1 MPTALIVEDEPEANK
16 LLGMLLRLRGYQ
28 TAPAFTGKAALEHIN
43 TQKPDVI
50 FLDLMLPDLSG
61 YEVCKILKFSK
72 ATSLIPLLIITARI
86 AAENRIESFCL
97 GADDY
102 IAKPYTPDRIFQALD
117 QSKQWVEL
125 GQRDLIQG
133 SILFDHSD
141 DGEILRRLGQ
151 LRSLLLAR
159 TAMNLEAV
167 THLSRAIK
175 EIWCVADEW
184 ARAYSSER
192 FTTLTYILTDR
203 RLVLSFD
210 DAGGWLEA
218 TRALAENPGSS
229 LRCVAFNQVDIQAAD
244 RCLTL
249 VKELPEPETK
259 STQAGLESVINE
271 PGRRSE

>member
-16 LLGMLLRLRGYQ
+16 LLGMLLRLRGYE
-28 TAPAFTGKAALEHIN
+28 TSPAFTGKGALEHIDKH
-43 TQKPDVI
+43 KPDVI

-72 ATSLIPLLIITARI
+72 ATCLIPLLIITARI

-102 IAKPYTPDRIFQALD
+102 IAKPYTPDRIFEALE
-117 QSKQWVEL
+117 QSMRWVEL
-125 GQRDLIQG
+125 GRRDLVQG
-133 SILFDHSD
+133 NIFFDHSD

-167 THLSRAIK
+167 NQLGRAIK
-175 EIWCVADEW
+175 EIWCMADEW
-184 ARAYSSER
+184 VRAYSSER
-192 FTTLTYILTDR
+192 FANLTYMLTAR
-203 RLVLSFD
+203 RLVLSFS
-210 DAGGWLEA
+210 DAGGWLD
-218 TRALAENPGSS
+218 TVRALAENPGSS
-229 LRCVAFNQVDIQAAD
+229 LRCVDFNQIDIQAAN

-249 VKELPEPETK
+249 VKELPAP
-259 STQAGLESVINE
+259 
-271 PGRRSE
+271 

>member
-16 LLGMLLRLRGYQ
+16 LLGMLLRLRGYK
-28 TAPAFTGKAALEHIN
+28 TTPAFTGKGALEHVDA
-43 TQKPDVI
+43 QKPDII

-61 YEVCKILKFSK
+61 YEVCKSLKFSK

-86 AAENRIESFCL
+86 AVENRIESFCL

-102 IAKPYTPDRIFQALD
+102 IAKPYTPDRIFQAVEE
-117 QSKQWVEL
+117 SMQWVEM
-125 GQRDLIQG
+125 GQRDLVQG

-159 TAMNLEAV
+159 TAMNLEAA
-167 THLSRAIK
+167 TQLCRAIK

-184 ARAYSSER
+184 VRAYSSDR
-192 FTTLTYILTDR
+192 FTNLTYVLTDQ
-203 RLVLSFD
+203 RLVLSFN
-210 DAGGWLEA
+210 DAGLWIE
-218 TRALAENPGSS
+218 TIRALFEDPGSS
-229 LRCVAFNQVDIQAAD
+229 LRCVAFNQIDIQTAN

-249 VKELPEPETK
+249 VKDIP
-259 STQAGLESVINE
+259 AI
-271 PGRRSE
+271 

>member
-1 MPTALIVEDEPEANK
+1 MPTALIVEDEPEANR
-16 LLGMLLRLRGYQ
+16 LLGMLLRLRGYE
-28 TAPAFTGKAALEHIN
+28 TAPAFTGKEALDHIDK
-43 TQKPDVI
+43 QKPDVI

-102 IAKPYTPDRIFQALD
+102 ITKPYTPDRIFDALE
-117 QSKQWVEL
+117 QSRRWVEQ

-133 SILFDHSD
+133 NISFDHSD

-159 TAMNLEAV
+159 TSMNLEAV
-167 THLSRAIK
+167 TQLGRAIK
-175 EIWCVADEW
+175 EIWCMADEW
-184 ARAYSSER
+184 VRVYPSER
-192 FTTLTYILTDR
+192 FTNLTYMLSSR
-203 RLVLSFD
+203 RLVLSFS
-210 DAGGWLEA
+210 DAGGWLD
-218 TRALAENPGSS
+218 TVRALAENPASS
-229 LRCVAFNQVDIQAAD
+229 LRCVAFNQIDIQVAN

-249 VKELPEPETK
+249 VKELPAP
-259 STQAGLESVINE
+259 
-271 PGRRSE
+271 